1 MAVVEIQGLTKR
13 YGPVEA
19 LRGIDL
25 SVEEGEIFGLLGP
38 NGAGKTTTVEII
50 SGLIPRDGGTVK
62 VLGRDP
68 ERERHRLTHFIAL
81 QPQHMDFLDNATVG
95 EIVALFWSLYAGVDR
110 QRVRRIL
117 ERLGLHDRQRTRFQH
132 LSGGQRQR
140 LNLALA
146 LIGNPRLVIL
156 DEPTAGL
163 DPQARVQIHDFIR
176 EIRAEGRTVILTTH
190 YLEEAEALCDRVA
203 IIDHGKIIACD
214 APRRLIMSFGGQTR
228 IEWTDSSGAITP
240 EGLPGVTRAVREE
253 DRWVCWTGDPATT
266 LAALFDHSRAQSTQ
280 VRELSVH
287 PPTLEDI
294 FIQITGKHFRD

>member
-68 ERERHRLTHFIAL
+68 EQERHRLTHFIAL

-95 EIVALFWSLYAGVDR
+95 EIVALFRSLYAGVDR

-240 EGLPGVTRAVREE
+240 EGLPGVIRAVREE

>member
-68 ERERHRLTHFIAL
+68 ERERHRLTRFIAL

-95 EIVALFWSLYAGVDR
+95 EIVALFRSLYAGVDR

>member
-68 ERERHRLTHFIAL
+68 ERERHRLTRFIAL

-95 EIVALFWSLYAGVDR
+95 EIVALFRSLYAGVDR

-214 APRRLIMSFGGQTR
+214 APPPADHVLWRTNPHRVDRLEWGHHAGRSARRDPSGPGRRPMGVLDGRPGHDPGGLVRPQPC
-228 IEWTDSSGAITP
+228 AKY
-240 EGLPGVTRAVREE
+240 PG
-253 DRWVCWTGDPATT
+253 
-266 LAALFDHSRAQSTQ
+266 S
-280 VRELSVH
+280 
-287 PPTLEDI
+287 
-294 FIQITGKHFRD
+294 